1 MTQKTKTKPAP
12 VSEARP
18 PAPDVTGARDV
29 NPAPRRALEA
39 LLRTALPEV
48 SLGGLALTELSAA
61 LSRAH
66 DAWGLGLRHL
76 RHEVRAEDG
85 GTLSL
90 YADRTRIG
98 SAEDAPEALAATYAG
113 MQALD
118 ERGLSSWAVLPEGHR
133 VMLEGG
139 SRQLKVLVEDARDFE
154 SQWAV
159 HTGGMHLRTGRQVSE
174 QLGED
179 LWVEVARPT
188 SGRDLV
194 QDAAWEVVERI
205 KDRALRRSL
214 QKQAEER
221 GILGAVLSAR
231 SGEVEAAMRRSPGL
245 YFTVNAAVARG
256 PLRTLDGW
264 RGLQKEATAALE
276 TAQEAQVN
284 RLVAMLGNTVRSR

>member
-1 MTQKTKTKPAP
+1 MTQKTKTKPAQAPQPQAAP
-12 VSEARP
+12 VAETSTHEA
-18 PAPDVTGARDV
+18 D
-29 NPAPRRALEA
+29 PAPRRALES
-39 LLRTALPEV
+39 LLQTALPDI
-48 SLGGLALTELSAA
+48 SLAGLDLPELSSA

-85 GTLSL
+85 GGLAL

-98 SAEDAPEALAATYAG
+98 SVQDGPETLANTYAS
-113 MQALD
+113 MQAPD

-133 VMLEGG
+133 VTLEGG
-139 SRQLKVLVEDARDFE
+139 TRQLKVLVEDARDFE
-154 SQWAV
+154 SHWAA
-159 HTGGMHLRTGRQVSE
+159 HTGGMHMRTGRQ
-174 QLGED
+174 GET

-231 SGEVEAAMRRSPGL
+231 SGEVEASMRRSPGL
-245 YFTVNAAVARG
+245 YFTVNAAVTRTD
-256 PLRTLDGW
+256 LRTLDGW
-264 RGLQKEATAALE
+264 RALQKEATAALE
-276 TAQEAQVN
+276 SAQEVQVN
-284 RLVAMLGNTVRSR
+284 RLVAMLGNTIRNR

>member
-1 MTQKTKTKPAP
+1 MTQRVKNKPAP
-12 VSEARP
+12 VAEAS
-18 PAPDVTGARDV
+18 ADQPDT
-29 NPAPRRALEA
+29 APRRALEA
-39 LLRTALPEV
+39 LLRTALPDV
-48 SLGGLALTELSAA
+48 SLDGLALPELSAA
-61 LSRAH
+61 LGRAH

-76 RHEVRAEDG
+76 RHEVRAEDDG
-85 GTLSL
+85 GLAL

-98 SAEDAPEALAATYAG
+98 GAQDAPEALATTYAG

-133 VMLEGG
+133 VTLEAGN
-139 SRQLKVLVEDARDFE
+139 RQLRVLVEDARDFE
-154 SQWAV
+154 SQWAP
-159 HTGGMHLRTGRQVSE
+159 HTGGMHLRTGRQ
-174 QLGED
+174 GED

-214 QKQAEER
+214 QRQAEEH

-231 SGEVEAAMRRSPGL
+231 SGEVEATMRRSPGL

-256 PLRTLDGW
+256 PIRTLDGW
-264 RGLQKEATAALE
+264 KGLQKEATTTLE
-276 TAQEAQVN
+276 AAQEAQIN
-284 RLVAMLGNTVRSR
+284 RLVAMLGNTIRNR

>member
-1 MTQKTKTKPAP
+1 MTQKTKTKPA
-12 VSEARP
+12 SA
-18 PAPDVTGARDV
+18 PAPQAQAAPVAEAGHEAD
-29 NPAPRRALEA
+29 PAPRRALEG
-39 LLRTALPEV
+39 LLQTALPEI
-48 SLGGLALTELSAA
+48 SLAGLDLPELSQA

-85 GTLSL
+85 GGLAL

-98 SAEDAPEALAATYAG
+98 SVQDGPEALANTYAS
-113 MQALD
+113 MQAPD

-133 VMLEGG
+133 VALEGG
-139 SRQLKVLVEDARDFE
+139 TRQLKVLVEDARDFE
-154 SQWAV
+154 SHWAA
-159 HTGGMHLRTGRQVSE
+159 HTGGMHLRTGRQNE
-174 QLGED
+174 T

-231 SGEVEAAMRRSPGL
+231 SGEVEASMRRSPGL
-245 YFTVNAAVARG
+245 YFTVNAAVTRTD
-256 PLRTLDGW
+256 LRTLDGW
-264 RGLQKEATAALE
+264 RAMQKEATAALE
-276 TAQEAQVN
+276 AAQETQVN
-284 RLVAMLGNTVRSR
+284 RLVAMLGNTIRNR